1 MADSVLV
8 YSLLENHASTCT
20 KKKQRCIFVQY
31 ARFSLQIRQKQNE
44 HLPCID
50 GFIYCDITIK
60 RFSFVCQPFPL
71 LTQPVWNSSRL
82 LLLETLHHNS
92 LGLFWTKTYW
102 LVWSQD
108 AFLVLFTVLNIETS
122 STPSSLG
129 HCPCICLSRCLF
141 NFALIPV
148 TSLIDI
154 IQEAILTCCQCCT
167 SFCVLSLNQED

>member
-1 MADSVLV
+1 MRVR
-8 YSLLENHASTCT
+8 SLHEASRCVMKKKRRLSWWRIQCLCIAYLRITLPHAL
-20 KKKQRCIFVQY
+20 KKQRCIFVQY

-44 HLPCID
+44 HQTPSVHWW
-50 GFIYCDITIK
+50 IYILRYHHKEVFFCLSAI
-60 RFSFVCQPFPL
+60 SFVNAAR
-71 LTQPVWNSSRL
+71 VNSSRL

-129 HCPCICLSRCLF
+129 HS
-141 NFALIPV
+141 AL
-148 TSLIDI
+148 
-154 IQEAILTCCQCCT
+154 
-167 SFCVLSLNQED
+167 LSLYMLI